1 MAQFVFF
8 VSLFKIKL
16 INVRLFLSKWHLLTI
31 YIRHWVIHRSLNPY
45 NKWMKSVMLISSLRS
60 WEIWGALRLNKLTR
74 LTPWGRRSD
83 SQPQQA
89 VAQLWVLRMRMS
101 QKMSYRFQSTAHHS
115 SQAVSKLT
123 CEATVTNL
131 HSTEKKTSS
140 QRGESDHGKGNRDLT
155 WELDLL
161 LMCGLLLVFQIR
173 RPSRDQNSFSRVV
186 YFPMN

>member
-16 INVRLFLSKWHLLTI
+16 INVRLLLSKWHLLTI

-45 NKWMKSVMLISSLRS
+45 NKWMKSVMLISSLGS

-89 VAQLWVLRMRMS
+89 VAQLWVLRMRMW
-101 QKMSYRFQSTAHHS
+101 QETTYRFQITAHHS
-115 SQAVSKLT
+115 SQLSPYWSVRQWWLMSTLQKRKPALREEKVIMEKVTEIWHGSWT
-123 CEATVTNL
+123 CCC
-131 HSTEKKTSS
+131 
-140 QRGESDHGKGNRDLT
+140 
-155 WELDLL
+155 
-161 LMCGLLLVFQIR
+161 CGVF
-173 RPSRDQNSFSRVV
+173 S
-186 YFPMN
+186 

>member
-1 MAQFVFF
+1 
-8 VSLFKIKL
+8 
-16 INVRLFLSKWHLLTI
+16 
-31 YIRHWVIHRSLNPY
+31 
-45 NKWMKSVMLISSLRS
+45 
-60 WEIWGALRLNKLTR
+60 
-74 LTPWGRRSD
+74 
-83 SQPQQA
+83 
-89 VAQLWVLRMRMS
+89 MS
-101 QKMSYRFQSTAHHS
+101 QKMSYGFQITAHHS

-173 RPSRDQNSFSRVV
+173 RPSRDQNSFSRVG